1 MKYISIT
8 VPKTNKDKWKLSI
21 TGRNNGKGYSSVNGM
36 FNQIEKYV
44 RSVVPTL
51 KEKHAVRVNYDDG
64 INVSLSSTDPKYLI
78 YAMSCFLEDHL
89 SDSVL
94 RRTEK
99 LAGES

>member
-8 VPKTNKDKWKLSI
+8 VPKTNKDKWMFSI
-21 TGRNNGKGYSSVNGM
+21 TGRNNGKTRANVHTL
-36 FNQIEKYV
+36 FNQIEKYLHPL
-44 RSVVPTL
+44 SSTL

-78 YAMSCFLEDHL
+78 YVMSCFLEDHL
-89 SDSVL
+89 SEIVL

-99 LAGES
+99 FASEF